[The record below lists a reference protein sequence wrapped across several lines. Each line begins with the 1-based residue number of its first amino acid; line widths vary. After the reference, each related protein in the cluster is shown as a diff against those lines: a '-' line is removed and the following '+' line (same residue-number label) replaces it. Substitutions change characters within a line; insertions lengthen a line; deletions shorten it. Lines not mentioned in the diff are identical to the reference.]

1 MPHLREVIFKVWID
15 QPSSPPQHI
24 VFKQGGDKPS
34 KPEINCMVG
43 RLDGR
48 LPHGYADELDRKTE
62 VTHNQQSERFPRRLT
77 QANDIDQ
84 HN

>member
-1 MPHLREVIFKVWID
+1 
-15 QPSSPPQHI
+15 
-24 VFKQGGDKPS
+24 
-34 KPEINCMVG
+34 MVG